1 MKLPIDLIM
10 FDLDG
15 TLSDS
20 IPPAIVAVQAMLKE
34 LGLPAKTAAEIHK
47 HVGFGEL
54 PLVGGAIGSRD
65 PVLQQKALEV
75 YYRNYTNVGIKQVPL
90 YPHVKEFLEHFK
102 EKTKYILSNKKDE
115 FIRLILANHGLLG
128 YFNEICGGDTA
139 PCLKPDPCT
148 ILKILA
154 DHQITP
160 ERALLIGDMTVD
172 IETGKNAG
180 IHTCAVTY
188 GFDDKA
194 KLAAAKPDFLVDD
207 LLELKELIV

>member
-34 LGLPAKTAAEIHK
+34 LGLPPKSAAEIHK

-54 PLVGGAIGSRD
+54 PLVAGAIDSHD
-65 PVLQQKALEV
+65 PILLNKALET
-75 YYRNYTNVGIKQVPL
+75 YYRLYANEGIKKVPL
-90 YPHVKEFLEHFK
+90 YPHVKEFLESFK
-102 EKTKYILSNKKDE
+102 EKTKYVISNKKDE

-128 YFNEICGGDTA
+128 YFSEIYGGDTA

-154 DHQITP
+154 DHRIAP

-172 IETGKNAG
+172 VQTGQNAG

-188 GFDDKA
+188 GFDNKET
-194 KLAAAKPDFLVDD
+194 LAAAKPDFLVDD
-207 LLELKELIV
+207 LLELKEKIA